1 MMLVVKEG
9 TIPPLPG
16 RLTYKT
22 TKIKKFLTNEEK
34 YGIIYKKSRGRE
46 QNPLS
51 SVVAEWNGE

>member
-1 MMLVVKEG
+1 MLVVKEG

-34 YGIIYKKSRGRE
+34 CGIIYKKSRGE
-46 QNPLS
+46 
-51 SVVAEWNGE
+51 GELKALTTK